1 MVTVKLFFIIGR
13 CLVGDS
19 GDYVNVN
26 VVGDEIEV

>member
-1 MVTVKLFFIIGR
+1 LMVIVKLFLIIGR

-26 VVGDEIEV
+26 VVGDEI